1 MGAVVGCAVFF
12 VVLVAVTAVY
22 EMKLF
27 FRENKMKS
35 LFWLTIGTFFF
46 GLLTMLAIVNILDG
60 KAVLAVINVL
70 AAGVNLL
77 SASLHY
83 ETLEEQLKRMKA

>member
-1 MGAVVGCAVFF
+1 
-12 VVLVAVTAVY
+12 
-22 EMKLF
+22 
-27 FRENKMKS
+27 MKS

-60 KAVLAVINVL
+60 NAGTAAINVV
-70 AAGVNLL
+70 AAGMNLF

-83 ETLEEQLKRMKA
+83 QTLAKLLKRLEV